1 MFYVVSVQQFTDKSK
16 QNVLV
21 RNENLTFSHFSECEV
36 ISYIDLRT
44 YGWESAIKCEFNP
57 EALMLMVS
65 GCLDHRLATAVL
77 WLEYRHD
84 RKSKRR
90 NHWQETKNLCENF
103 QSSICCLIS
112 SEFKWLANL
121 ISTIM
126 LSVNKVSWYFVRT
139 FTYRKSKN
147 WFYGIFISLQLFVYN
162 RPCHVWCPPRGKAPY
177 PNENKN
183 KTKFFS
189 SG

>member
-139 FTYRKSKN
+139 FTYIQEVEKLNLRN
-147 WFYGIFISLQLFVYN
+147 FYLSAAICLQLIF
-162 RPCHVWCPPRGKAPY
+162 G
-177 PNENKN
+177 
-183 KTKFFS
+183 
-189 SG
+189 